1 MKTVI
6 GIDYGTQS
14 ARAVLVN
21 AENGDVLCSHS
32 YPYPH
37 GVMEGALVSAEDY
50 ENALTELLGAVTPAQ
65 YRHTVSGICVDA
77 TSLTLVPLT
86 KELQIPE
93 TLPQYDDRVHGKI
106 KLWKRH
112 TAQKQAQEALEL
124 AKQMGEPFVAR
135 MGNSL
140 SSEWTLPKLLEIR
153 DEDPEM
159 YENIDLAMDLCEF
172 LTLRLTGKITRSAAS
187 MGYKCLWARDLGF
200 PSDAYLNGLRP
211 GFAQEYRHL
220 LRGEIYRPGEV
231 AGYLCPQLCS
241 QFGLSGNIPVAAGVI
256 DGHTGA
262 ISLGAIHDGDAALVV
277 GTSNVFAI
285 LTEELHTVEGICG
298 ITMDGY
304 VPGLYGIETGQSCT
318 GDMLAWLLENAVGEQ
333 VQRQAREEGVSVHTL
348 LANRVKDPWQCSL
361 TVLDWFNGS
370 RNVPC
375 DLSLTGTIAGMTLET
390 KPEDIYLAML
400 QAIACGTREIAERCA
415 SNGVPIRRI
424 LATGGITRKNPL
436 LMQQYADILQMPV
449 IVGMVEEGP
458 AMGAAIYAAVAGGVY
473 RNLQEACD
481 HMGVQEFTAY
491 TPDAQH
497 RADYDAIY
505 QRNHTLR
512 LAVQAWKNE
521 AVQTAQ
527 NAGE

>member
-1 MKTVI
+1 MRTVI

-14 ARAVLVN
+14 ARAVLVDT
-21 AENGDVLCSHS
+21 ENGNVLCCHS

-50 ENALTELLGAVTPAQ
+50 ENALTELLGAVTPEQ
-65 YRHTVSGICVDA
+65 YRHTISGICVDA

-86 KELQIPE
+86 KDLQIPE
-93 TLPQYDDRVHGKI
+93 RLPEYADRVHGKI

-124 AKQMGEPFVAR
+124 AKQMQEPFLAR
-135 MGNSL
+135 MGMSL

-153 DEDPEM
+153 DEDTEM
-159 YENIDLAMDLCEF
+159 YRMIDLAMDLCEF
-172 LTLRLTGKITRSAAS
+172 LTLRLTGKITRSAPS
-187 MGYKCLWARDLGF
+187 MGYKCLWARDLDF
-200 PSDAYLNGLRP
+200 PSDAYLDRLRP

-231 AGYLCPQLCS
+231 VGFLTPQLCNR
-241 QFGLSGNIPVAAGVI
+241 FGLSGNIPVAAGVI

-285 LTEELHTVEGICG
+285 LTEKLHTVEGVCG

-304 VPGLYGIETGQSCT
+304 VPGLYGIETGQSGT
-318 GDMLAWLLENAVGEQ
+318 GDMLAWLLNNAMGEQ
-333 VQRQAREEGVSVHTL
+333 VQQQARKAGVSVHML
-348 LANRVKDPWQCSL
+348 LADRVKNPWQCPL

-400 QAIACGTREIAERCA
+400 QAIACGTKEIVDQCA
-415 SNGVPIRRI
+415 GNGVPIRRI
-424 LATGGITRKNPL
+424 LATGGIARKNPL
-436 LMQQYADILQMPV
+436 LMQQYANILQMPV
-449 IVGMVEEGP
+449 TVGMVEEGP
-458 AMGAAIYAAVAGGVY
+458 ALGAAIYAAVAGGIY
-473 RNLQEACD
+473 ENLQEACK
-481 HMGVQEFTAY
+481 HMGAQEFTTY
-491 TPDAQH
+491 TPDVQH
-497 RADYDAIY
+497 ADAYHAIY
-505 QRNHTLR
+505 QRNHALR
-512 LAVQAWKNE
+512 VAVLSWYLRN
-521 AVQTAQ
+521 
-527 NAGE
+527 